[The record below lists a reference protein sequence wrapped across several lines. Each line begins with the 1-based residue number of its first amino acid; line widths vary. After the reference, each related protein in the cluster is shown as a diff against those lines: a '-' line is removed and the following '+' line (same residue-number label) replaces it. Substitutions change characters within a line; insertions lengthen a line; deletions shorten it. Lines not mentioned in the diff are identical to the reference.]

1 MALVESIILETSMF
15 SSLRLRSLF
24 AAGLF
29 AVANLAQATQPTL
42 ELQVYNPGEAAV
54 FPVSSTLI
62 SGQRDAV
69 LVDAQFSSQQAAE
82 LVKLIHASGKRL
94 TTIYISHGDP
104 DFYFGLQTLKQ
115 AFPRARV
122 VATAATIEHIRAT
135 QAGKLAYWG
144 PILKDGAP
152 SEVIMPEPLSGDRL
166 TLEGQEL
173 QVIGLD
179 PERTTLW
186 IPSLKAIVGGVLVD
200 AGEHVWTA
208 DTQTAQSRQDWLAML
223 ARIEALQ
230 PEVLVP
236 GHYLGDVPHTLA
248 ALQFT
253 RGYLNTLEAELAK
266 AKDATA
272 LIEAM
277 QRHYPGLPGESS
289 LELSAKVLK
298 GEMQWP

>member
-1 MALVESIILETSMF
+1 MF
-15 SSLRLRSLF
+15 LRSLF
-24 AAGLF
+24 GAALLAFTGL
-29 AVANLAQATQPTL
+29 VQAAALQ
-42 ELQVYNPGEAAV
+42 LQVYNPGEAAV

-62 SGQRDAV
+62 SGEREAL
-69 LVDAQFSSQQAAE
+69 LVDAQFSTREAAE
-82 LVKLIHASGKRL
+82 LVGLIKASGKRL
-94 TTIYISHGDP
+94 TSIYISHGDP

-115 AFPRARV
+115 AFPEARV
-122 VATAATIEHIRAT
+122 LATAATIEHIRAT

-152 SEVIMPEPLSGDRL
+152 STIIIPEPLPGDRL

-186 IPSLKAIVGGVLVD
+186 IPSLKAVVGGVLVD

-208 DTQTAQSRQDWLAML
+208 DTQTAQSRRDWLASL
-223 ARIEALQ
+223 DQIEALQ
-230 PEVLVP
+230 PQVLVP

-248 ALQFT
+248 ALRFT
-253 RGYLNTLEAELAK
+253 RGYLKTLELELAK
-266 AKDATA
+266 TDNATA

-277 QRHYPGLPGESS
+277 QRRYPRLPGESS

>member
-1 MALVESIILETSMF
+1 MS
-15 SSLRLRSLF
+15 SSLRLRSLL
-24 AAGLF
+24 AAGLL
-29 AVANLAQATQPTL
+29 AVAGLAQAAAPAL
-42 ELQVYNPGEAAV
+42 SLQVYNPGEAAV

-69 LVDAQFSSQQAAE
+69 LVDAQFSSTQAAE
-82 LVKLIHASGKRL
+82 LVQLVKASGKRL
-94 TTIYISHGDP
+94 TTLYISHGDP
-104 DFYFGLQTLKQ
+104 DFYFGAATLKQ
-115 AFPRARV
+115 AFPDLKI
-122 VATAATIEHIRAT
+122 VATASTIAHIRAT
-135 QAGKLAYWG
+135 QAAKLAYWG

-152 SEVIMPEPLSGDRL
+152 RALIVPEPLNGTSL

-173 QVIGLD
+173 RVIGLD
-179 PERTTLW
+179 PERTSLW

-223 ARIEALQ
+223 TRIEALQ

-253 RGYLNTLEAELAK
+253 RDYLHTLEAELPK
-266 AKDATA
+266 AKDAAA
-272 LIEAM
+272 LIAAM
-277 QRHYPGLPGESS
+277 QRHYPGLPGQAS

-298 GEMQWP
+298 GELQWP

>member
-15 SSLRLRSLF
+15 SFLRLRSLF

-29 AVANLAQATQPTL
+29 AVANLAQATQPAL

-62 SGQRDAV
+62 SGKRDAV

-173 QVIGLD
+173 QVIGID

-253 RGYLNTLEAELAK
+253 RGYLNTLETELAK
-266 AKDATA
+266 VKDAAT

-277 QRHYPGLPGESS
+277 QRRYPGLPGESS

>member
-15 SSLRLRSLF
+15 SFLRLRSLF

-29 AVANLAQATQPTL
+29 AVANLAQATQPAL

-173 QVIGLD
+173 QVIGID

-253 RGYLNTLEAELAK
+253 RGYLNTLETELAK
-266 AKDATA
+266 VKDAAT

-277 QRHYPGLPGESS
+277 QRRYPGLPGESS